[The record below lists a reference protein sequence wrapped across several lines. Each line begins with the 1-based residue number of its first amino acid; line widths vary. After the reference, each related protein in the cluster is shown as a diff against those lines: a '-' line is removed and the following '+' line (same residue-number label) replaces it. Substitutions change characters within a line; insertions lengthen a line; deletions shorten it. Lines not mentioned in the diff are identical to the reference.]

1 MRVFSWGQRVYGQGT
16 VLSHFHAAS
25 MRVRSMRGA
34 GLVEHQP
41 KGSSALPPTPTSVG
55 IVTQSSPGVSMCAQH
70 MTCAGPMR
78 LFGARGV
85 ARRLPTEEAPS
96 DPPRSRGS
104 HSPTAS
110 GCSGRAALRE
120 AGPACKLTH
129 CAACVCSRI
138 NCAGAVI
145 CWLLAP
151 FEPHVALPALC
162 GSSSRRRLEQSS
174 ALREAALVLTCVALA
189 SVSFGKS
196 LA

>member
-1 MRVFSWGQRVYGQGT
+1 MCD
-16 VLSHFHAAS
+16 LCAAPAS
-25 MRVRSMRGA
+25 SSI
-34 GLVEHQP
+34 QP

-70 MTCAGPMR
+70 MACAGPMR

-96 DPPRSRGS
+96 ERSRRRRS

-110 GCSGRAALRE
+110 GGSGRAALRE
-120 AGPACKLTH
+120 ACHACKLPSCT
-129 CAACVCSRI
+129 ALRSRI

-151 FEPHVALPALC
+151 FEPHVALPAWC
-162 GSSSRRRLEQSS
+162 GCSSRRRLAQSS
-174 ALREAALVLTCVALA
+174 ALREAALFLAYVVLA
-189 SVSFGKS
+189 SVSFGKL

>member
-1 MRVFSWGQRVYGQGT
+1 MCD
-16 VLSHFHAAS
+16 LCAAPAS
-25 MRVRSMRGA
+25 SSI
-34 GLVEHQP
+34 QP

-70 MTCAGPMR
+70 MACAGPMR

-96 DPPRSRGS
+96 ERSRRRRS

-110 GCSGRAALRE
+110 GGSGRAALRE

-151 FEPHVALPALC
+151 FEPHGALPALYGC
-162 GSSSRRRLEQSS
+162 SSRRRQAQSS
-174 ALREAALVLTCVALA
+174 ALREAALFLAYVALV
-189 SVSFGKS
+189 SVNFGS
-196 LA
+196 PLAQGARALSVQQLRAWAGAAD